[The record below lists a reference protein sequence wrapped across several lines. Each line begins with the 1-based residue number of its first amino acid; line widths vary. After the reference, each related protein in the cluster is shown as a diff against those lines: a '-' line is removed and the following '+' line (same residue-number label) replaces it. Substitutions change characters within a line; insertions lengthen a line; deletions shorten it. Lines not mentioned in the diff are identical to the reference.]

1 MQGEERAG
9 RRRFRRHLTTIVAS
23 VVVPAALLAAD
34 AGWTMATNP
43 ERATE
48 VRHISDGFA
57 DADTFQAD
65 TATVFLNGLG
75 LDISARQA
83 QALTTSVGSYGRV
96 LALEYASVFDADE
109 AAHRLHD
116 ALLTGE
122 GVPDRVRLTVV
133 ASSMGDV
140 RGLEIIASL
149 RQHHRD
155 ITVVGFIV
163 NTGPGPEKR
172 LRVKGGQAVQALLD
186 QSCAV
191 VAPGQVT
198 LGLLEVFNQAQQGRI
213 HTTDDL
219 VAAYGS
225 GTAYRGRV
233 VVNQLC
239 SLTRPPA
246 VNEPP
251 YIPFKAYLTTGD
263 PADDVIVDGERAY
276 HDWRRLLPGMELRT
290 VEGATHDNLSYRPD
304 LFNPLFADDLMPRI
318 AATRPVD
325 RTPGHHTSDRTV
337 ARPA

>member
-1 MQGEERAG
+1 
-9 RRRFRRHLTTIVAS
+9 
-23 VVVPAALLAAD
+23 
-34 AGWTMATNP
+34 MATHP

-57 DADTFQAD
+57 DAPTYEED
-65 TATVFLNGLG
+65 TAIVFLNGLG

-83 QALTTSVGSYGRV
+83 QALTASVGRYGRV
-96 LALEYASVFDADE
+96 LALEYATVFDPDE

-149 RQHHRD
+149 REHHRD
-155 ITVVGFIV
+155 VDVVGFIV

-172 LRVKGGQAVQALLD
+172 LRVKGGRAVQAVLD
-186 QSCAV
+186 QSCSL
-191 VAPGQVT
+191 VAPGQIT
-198 LGLLEVFNQAQQGRI
+198 LGLLEVVNQALQARI

-225 GTAYRGRV
+225 GTTYRGRV

-239 SLTRPPA
+239 SLTRPSA
-246 VNEPP
+246 INEPP

-263 PADDVIVDGERAY
+263 PTDDVIVDGELAY

-290 VEGATHDNLSYRPD
+290 VDGATHDNLSYRPD

-318 AATRPVD
+318 AATRPAE
-325 RTPGHHTSDRTV
+325 RSPGLHTSDRTIT
-337 ARPA
+337 RPV